1 MVGKLSELYEYREV
15 AFWLAVRQIK
25 SRYKQ
30 TLLGGSWAVLQPFAT
45 MVVFTL
51 IFGRL
56 AGISSDGIPYPIFSF
71 SALVFWTFFTTCVN
85 AGTASLV
92 SNSNLIRK
100 IYFPR
105 ETLLLAAMAT
115 ALVDLAISL
124 TVFGGMMWYFRVPL
138 HETALMVVPLL
149 LLQIVFTFGVICTMS
164 SLNVFFRDIGHAL
177 PLITQL
183 WMFASPIAYPLSA
196 VPARFKGLYLLN
208 PFAGLIE
215 GYRDVLLRGIQPEP
229 RVLAYTAVVCFAM
242 FAVGYAFFKRT
253 ELSFADV
260 I

>member
-1 MVGKLSELYEYREV
+1 MVGKLGELYEYREV

-51 IFGRL
+51 VFGKM

-71 SALVFWTFFTTCVN
+71 SALIFWTFFTTCVN
-85 AGTASLV
+85 AGTNSIV

-105 ETLLLAAMAT
+105 ETLLLAAMST
-115 ALVDLAISL
+115 ALVDLAIAL
-124 TVFGGMMWYFRVPL
+124 TVFGGMLWYFRVPL
-138 HETALMVVPLL
+138 HPAALLAVPLL
-149 LLQIVFTFGVICTMS
+149 FLQMIFTFGVICAMAS
-164 SLNVFFRDIGHAL
+164 VNVFFRDVGHAV
-177 PLITQL
+177 PLVTQL

-215 GYRDVLLRGIQPEP
+215 GYRDVLLRGVPPDP
-229 RVLAYTAVVCFAM
+229 RVMAYTAAVCL
-242 FAVGYAFFKRT
+242 AVSAIGYAFFKRT
-253 ELSFADV
+253 ELLFADV

>member
-1 MVGKLSELYEYREV
+1 MVGKLGELYEYREV
-15 AFWLAVRQIK
+15 AFWLAVRQVK

-51 IFGRL
+51 VFGKM

-71 SALVFWTFFTTCVN
+71 SALIFWTFFTTCVN
-85 AGTASLV
+85 AGTNSIV

-105 ETLLLAAMAT
+105 ETLPLAAMAT
-115 ALVDLAISL
+115 ALVDLAISMV
-124 TVFGGMMWYFRVPL
+124 VFGGMLCYFRVPL
-138 HETALMVVPLL
+138 HASALLVVPLL
-149 LLQIVFTFGVICTMS
+149 LLQMIFTFGVICALS
-164 SLNVFFRDIGHAL
+164 SVNVFFRDIGHAV
-177 PLITQL
+177 PLVTQL

-196 VPARFKGLYLLN
+196 VPARFKALYLLN

-215 GYRDVLLRGIQPEP
+215 GYRDVLLRGVPPDP
-229 RVLAYTAVVCFAM
+229 RVMAYTAAVCLVG

-253 ELSFADV
+253 ELLFADV

>member
-1 MVGKLSELYEYREV
+1 MVGKLGELYEYREV

-51 IFGRL
+51 IFGKM

-71 SALVFWTFFTTCVN
+71 SALVFWTFFTNCAN

-105 ETLLLAAMAT
+105 ETMLLAAMAT
-115 ALVDLAISL
+115 ALVDLAIAL
-124 TVFGGMMWYFRVPL
+124 TVFGGMLWYFRVPL
-138 HETALMVVPLL
+138 HATALLAVPLL
-149 LLQIVFTFGVICTMS
+149 LLQMVFTFGVICAMS

-177 PLITQL
+177 PLVTQL

-196 VPARFKGLYLLN
+196 VPPRFKGLYLLN

-215 GYRDVLLRGIQPEP
+215 AYRSVLLRGVPP
-229 RVLAYTAVVCFAM
+229 DPHVMAYTTAVCLAVFAI
-242 FAVGYAFFKRT
+242 GYAFFKRT
-253 ELSFADV
+253 ELLFADV